1 MKRYW
6 RLALILLIVP
16 VLVCPLYLLVQTGQ
30 AYGAPD
36 TLDLQLD
43 DPAIIRWD
51 IIDIMPG
58 DSGIE
63 PINLH
68 NAGDIPG
75 YIYIWLSDIVDGEG
89 LNPESETGNTVEPG
103 ELSSYIILDI
113 INPGMNFGKLKG
125 NGYMQYYDLPVVMAS
140 FPNSSNQ
147 ALFIIAT
154 TINPGETLE
163 LQWQWQLPLSAGNVV
178 QGDTLSF
185 TFNYMLSSFYTEE
198 EEEEPSE
205 PPPYF
210 PPPTLPSTTPVT
222 TPPRTEPPEPPVTDE
237 PEDDIDIT
245 DDTDISYV
253 VLITPDTST
262 PAMDEE
268 KPSDNK
274 AVLAQASLGL
284 AVSGTVAMT
293 TLAVIERIRR
303 YRRMKMGN

>member
-75 YIYIWLSDIVDGEG
+75 YIYIWIGDIVDGEG
-89 LNPESETGNTVEPG
+89 LNPESETGNTAEPG
-103 ELSSYIILDI
+103 ELSSYIHLDI
-113 INPGMNFGKLKG
+113 VNTGMNFGKLTG
-125 NGYMQYYDLPVVMAS
+125 TGYMAHYDLPVDMAS
-140 FPNSSNQ
+140 FPGSSNQ
-147 ALFIIAT
+147 ALFILDT
-154 TINPGETLE
+154 VINPGETLE
-163 LQWQWQLPLSAGNVV
+163 LEWQWQLPLSAGNVV
-178 QGDTLSF
+178 QGDTVTF
-185 TFNYMLSSFYTEE
+185 TFNYMLSSFYTEDTGLTQ
-198 EEEEPSE
+198 
-205 PPPYF
+205 PPPYI
-210 PPPTLPSTTPVT
+210 PPPTSPSTTPVT
-222 TPPRTEPPEPPVTDE
+222 TPPTAEPPEPPVTDE

-245 DDTDISYV
+245 DETDISYV
-253 VLITPDTST
+253 VLITPDTTT

-274 AVLAQASLGL
+274 AVLAQVSLGV